1 MHRLLLVPLVLGV
14 GSALLG
20 AETSA
25 VAPEPPPLNREF
37 RGVWVASVVNIN
49 WPSKAGLPV
58 AQQQAELRGILQR
71 AHDLRFNAVLI
82 QVRPAC
88 DALYPSSLEPWSEYL
103 TGRMGKAPEPLWDP
117 LKMAVSEAHALGLE
131 LHAWF
136 NPFRARFR
144 SGLGPASPDHISV
157 RKPQFVHQMGLHL
170 WLDPGESDVREHV
183 SHVILDVVRR
193 YDIDGVHLDDY
204 FYPYPEPGSQ
214 LTFPDDRSWNR
225 YQRSGGR
232 LSRDDWRRYNVDTF
246 VQSLGRSIHQEKPW
260 VRFGIS
266 PFGIWRPGNPASIK
280 GMDAYQ
286 VLYAD
291 SRKWI
296 REGWLD
302 YIAPQLYWPIQSREQ
317 SFPSLLRWWADQN
330 PARHR
335 IFAGMDATRIGQDRN
350 AGEILA
356 QIGLTRKMAG
366 VDGIV
371 LWNCRVLRENRGGLG
386 DLLTRQAFT
395 SPALPPSFPW
405 LSTNPPPAPA
415 LSVGGDE
422 DGTRLQVTWKT
433 AENAAIRWY
442 VLRSRVSGRWQT
454 EFLSSTRNNRVFER
468 MPGQPLPVEIRLV
481 PIDLAGVESEAAVWV
496 RAHRRPLP

>member
-1 MHRLLLVPLVLGV
+1 MLRVFILPTLVGL

-20 AETSA
+20 AEVST

-37 RGVWVASVVNIN
+37 RGVWVASVVNVN
-49 WPSKAGLPV
+49 WPSRAGLPIV
-58 AQQQAELRGILQR
+58 RQQSELRAILQR
-71 AHDLRFNAVLI
+71 AHDLHFNAVLL

-88 DALYPSSLEPWSEYL
+88 DALYPSTLEPWSEYL

-117 LKMAVSEAHALGLE
+117 LKMAVTEAHALGLE

-136 NPFRARFR
+136 NPFRARFN
-144 SGLGPASPDHISV
+144 SGLGPASRDHISV
-157 RKPQFVHQMGLHL
+157 KRPHLVRRAGLHL

-183 SHVILDVVRR
+183 SRVILDVVHR

-204 FYPYPEPGSQ
+204 FYPYPESGRELP
-214 LTFPDDRSWNR
+214 FPDERSWNR
-225 YQRSGGR
+225 YRRSGGR
-232 LSRDDWRRYNVDTF
+232 LDRNDWRRFSIDTF
-246 VQSLGRSIHQEKPW
+246 VQSISRSIHQEKPW

-330 PARHR
+330 PVGHR

-356 QIGLTRKMAG
+356 QIGVTRKLAG

-371 LWNCRVLRENRGGLG
+371 LWNCRALAENRGGLG
-386 DLLTRQAFT
+386 ELLTRQAF
-395 SPALPPSFPW
+395 SAPALPPSFPW
-405 LSTNPPPAPA
+405 LSTNPPPAPE
-415 LSVGGDE
+415 LSIGGDE
-422 DGTRLQVTWKT
+422 GGTRLQVTWKP

-442 VLRSRVSGRWQT
+442 ALQSRVGGRWQT
-454 EFLSSTRNNRVFER
+454 EFLPATRNNWVFER
-468 MPGQPLPVEIRLV
+468 IPGRPLPVQIRVV
-481 PIDLAGVESEAAVWV
+481 PIDLAGVEGQAAAWN
-496 RAHRRPLP
+496 RAP